1 MPVCAMQCLFFCSMV
16 LVILMYSKD
25 NATFHLSVK
34 WRFMDVKCIVISSL
48 WPRNSNCYI
57 DSNISIFIGNAIQT
71 VKSNDPVKIISV
83 RGTAFDAAD
92 ATGGSAA
99 NDKGKKIVNYYR
111 CIYTIRHLPEN
122 QLNPA
127 FCIYLCARVNIS
139 SPGGICVK

>member
-1 MPVCAMQCLFFCSMV
+1 
-16 LVILMYSKD
+16 
-25 NATFHLSVK
+25 
-34 WRFMDVKCIVISSL
+34 MDDKCIVISSL
-48 WPRNSNCYI
+48 SPRNSNCYI

-99 NDKGKKIVNYYR
+99 NDKGKNYIVNYYT

-122 QLNPA
+122 QLNPG
-127 FCIYLCARVNIS
+127 FCIKPVDLCAHVYIY